1 MKKIH
6 YLFYFHRFSVS
17 QGCYIRVGLQP
28 LFSGVQLAGNGVSKY
43 KQVFLGPGDWPRIH
57 TIVTCSGMELWLKPQ
72 CTK

>member
-6 YLFYFHRFSVS
+6 CLFYIHSCSAS

-43 KQVFLGPGDWPRIH
+43 KQVFLGPRDRPRTH
-57 TIVTCSGMELWLKPQ
+57 TIVTCSAMELWLKSQ